1 MIANIPVHDSIR
13 LDNDKRKNLFSE
25 KYSCDTSTYCSQEKD
40 LLKFLDGNSEIDHY
54 TRVQLTKMTAPKEK
68 GSVSIYVYV
77 PENTENFKE
86 DVTLR
91 DRKSHEQYELT
102 DDGAVICEKTASLIG
117 VKTGDEITLEKD
129 NRKYK
134 ERSLLSRRT
143 IWDITLT

>member
-1 MIANIPVHDSIR
+1 
-13 LDNDKRKNLFSE
+13 
-25 KYSCDTSTYCSQEKD
+25 
-40 LLKFLDGNSEIDHY
+40 
-54 TRVQLTKMTAPKEK
+54 MTAPKEK

-117 VKTGDEITLEKD
+117 VKQETRSPW
-129 NRKYK
+129 RKTTESIK
-134 ERSLLSRRT
+134 
-143 IWDITLT
+143 

>member
-1 MIANIPVHDSIR
+1 M
-13 LDNDKRKNLFSE
+13 F
-25 KYSCDTSTYCSQEKD
+25 
-40 LLKFLDGNSEIDHY
+40 
-54 TRVQLTKMTAPKEK
+54 
-68 GSVSIYVYV
+68 V

-117 VKTGDEITLEKD
+117 VKAGDEIAQEKD

-134 ERSLLSRRT
+134 IKITAVTENYKEHYVFMKTKKNKKKKKHHPAMKKHSGRNRSIQVQYIL
-143 IWDITLT
+143 